1 MEEYVK
7 NVKNS
12 KEYFTVS
19 EYFWFLE
26 KEHGIKSPKIT
37 ERKNLYQGKELE
49 CASICDERNIKVGK
63 ELHLELGLINTYPE
77 YVLAEVIFGERYG
90 QYFPLYSPYPGIRN
104 PDVPRKN
111 QANRG

>member
-1 MEEYVK
+1 MEEYIK

-37 ERKNLYQGKELE
+37 ERKNLYQGIESD
-49 CASICDERNIKVGK
+49 CASICDERNIKVEK
-63 ELHLELGLINTYPE
+63 KPHLELGLINTYPE

-90 QYFPLYSPYPGIRN
+90 QYFPLYSPYPGIRYPGVHRN
-104 PDVPRKN
+104 N

>member
-26 KEHGIKSPKIT
+26 KEHGIKSPKFN
-37 ERKNLYQGKELE
+37 ERKNIYQGIGLE
-49 CASICDERNIKVGK
+49 CASICDERNIMVEK
-63 ELHLELGLINTYPE
+63 ELHLEFGSINKYPE
-77 YVLAEVIFGERYG
+77 YVLAEVIFGEGYG
-90 QYFPLYSPYPGIRN
+90 QYFPLYSPYLSIRY
-104 PDVPRKN
+104 PSVPRKKP
-111 QANRG
+111 GK